1 MIGTMKRC
9 FYSWAFNV
17 YLNLDTDTIKTTPKD
32 PLQGSIRPIII
43 LREKKL
49 KYTFNELIQNI

>member
-1 MIGTMKRC
+1 MKRC